1 MGHARSRPSAGTS
14 FPAVQARAAERPSGQ
29 HLARAGRGQP
39 LPEPVRAKMER
50 ALGHDFSRVRVH
62 EGGHAE
68 SLGAIAYTRGTDLHF
83 GPGRYSP
90 QTRAGQELIGHE
102 LAHVVQ
108 QDTGR
113 VAVPQG
119 KGAPINA
126 DPALEAEADRLGRM
140 AAGRPSTPD
149 HDLGHSLARVTAGP
163 AKSLPAKSRSPAGP
177 GFPTAPG

>member
-1 MGHARSRPSAGTS
+1 
-14 FPAVQARAAERPSGQ
+14 
-29 HLARAGRGQP
+29 
-39 LPEPVRAKMER
+39 MER

-83 GPGRYSP
+83 APGRYSP
-90 QTRAGQELIGHE
+90 ATRSGQELLGHE

-108 QDTGR
+108 QQAGR

-140 AAGRPSTPD
+140 AAGRPSAAA

-163 AKSLPAKSRSPAGP
+163 AAPLPAAARSPAGVDFRP
-177 GFPTAPG
+177 GPSRS